1 MTSISR
7 LGVAQVSIVKDTF
20 TRWSEAFPIPDIYA
34 LTIARALVA
43 GWISCFGVLSTVTTD
58 RGSQF
63 ESSLFAELTHL
74 LCIVR
79 CHTTAYY
86 PQANGMIER
95 FHHQLKA
102 ALTAQPRPE
111 S

>member
-20 TRWSEAFPIPDIYA
+20 TRWPEAFLIPDIYA

-43 GWISCFGVLSTVTTD
+43 GWISCFCVLSTVTTD

-63 ESSLFAELTHL
+63 ESSLFAKLTHL
-74 LCIVR
+74 IMYC
-79 CHTTAYY
+79 
-86 PQANGMIER
+86 
-95 FHHQLKA
+95 
-102 ALTAQPRPE
+102 
-111 S
+111 